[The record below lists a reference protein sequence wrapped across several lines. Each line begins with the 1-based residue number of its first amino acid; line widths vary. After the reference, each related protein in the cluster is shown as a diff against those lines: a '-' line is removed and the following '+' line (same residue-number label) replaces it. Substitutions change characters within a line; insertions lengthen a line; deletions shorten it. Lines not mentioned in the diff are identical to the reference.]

1 VPTKSDTSKFED
13 AVALLTK
20 LPNLLRMSDEDDD
33 EVVVVVVDVAD
44 DATELAPLTKSFKL

>member
-20 LPNLLRMSDEDDD
+20 LPNLLRMSDEDD